1 LSTRSKQ
8 FAKLLIR
15 ILITTGLLVWVFRQ
29 IDLGQF
35 VLAIRTARWQLL
47 VAVWAMTLFFFLIR
61 TVKMQLIL
69 RQQDC
74 IVSFATVLRASAV
87 TSLYSMILPGLL
99 STGAKWYILKKDSG
113 KGSNV
118 LSSMVYNQLST
129 LIIMLVIGLLALMI
143 TNPVPLLKA
152 NVNSRR
158 LLPTICGIL
167 LTIII
172 AISLLLLNSR
182 TGGKII
188 NGFGLLLRPFPE
200 KIRQKSQQMLEQIAT
215 FQTAGAGFHLMI
227 ASITTIDTL
236 IGGVIVY
243 ILSARAANIQASVGV
258 LVWIYAAIFILGRIP
273 ISVANLGVREV
284 TLVGFMTIYGVEKSQ
299 SLLMS
304 MILFSV
310 LVFMAVIGAIYQISW
325 AFSSKKTAWPQ
336 GKTSL

>member
-1 LSTRSKQ
+1 LTTRSKQ
-8 FAKLLIR
+8 LAKLLIR
-15 ILITTGLLVWVFRQ
+15 ILITTGLLVWVFSQ

-35 VLAIRTARWQLL
+35 ALAVRTAKWQLL
-47 VAVWAMTLFFFLIR
+47 VAVWAMTLFFFWIR
-61 TVKMQLIL
+61 TIKMQLIL

-74 IVSFATVLRASAV
+74 IVSFATVFRASAV

-129 LIIMLVIGLLALMI
+129 LVIMLVFGLLALMI
-143 TNPVPLLKA
+143 TNPVPLFEA
-152 NVNSRR
+152 NVNSSW
-158 LLPTICGIL
+158 LLPAICGIL

-172 AISLLLLNSR
+172 VTSLLLLNSR

-188 NGFGLLLRPFPE
+188 NSFRLLLRPFPV
-200 KIRQKSQQMLEQIAT
+200 KIRQKGRQMLEQIAT
-215 FQTAGAGFHLMI
+215 FQTAGAGFHLKI

-284 TLVGFMTIYGVEKSQ
+284 TLVGFLTIYGVEKSQ

-325 AFSSKKTAWPQ
+325 ALSSKKTARPQ
-336 GKTSL
+336 NSSLL

>member
-1 LSTRSKQ
+1 MSTRSKQ

-15 ILITTGLLVWVFRQ
+15 ILITTGLLVWIFRQ

-35 VLAIRTARWQLL
+35 VLAVRTARWQLL
-47 VAVWAMTLFFFLIR
+47 IAVWAMTLFFFLIR
-61 TVKMQLIL
+61 TIKMQLIL

-74 IVSFATVLRASAV
+74 IVSFATVFRASAV

-129 LIIMLVIGLLALMI
+129 LVIMLVFGLLALMI

-152 NVNSRR
+152 NVNSRW

-200 KIRQKSQQMLEQIAT
+200 KIRQKGQLMLEQIAT
-215 FQTAGAGFHLMI
+215 FQTAGAGFHLKI

-236 IGGVIVY
+236 IGGVIIY
-243 ILSARAANIQASVGV
+243 IFSARAANIQASVGV

-325 AFSSKKTAWPQ
+325 AFGSKRTVSTA
-336 GKTSL
+336 K

>member
-8 FAKLLIR
+8 SAKLLIR
-15 ILITTGLLVWVFRQ
+15 ILITTGLLVWVFSQ
-29 IDLGQF
+29 IDLKQF
-35 VLAIRTARWQLL
+35 ALAVRTARWQLL
-47 VAVWAMTLFFFLIR
+47 LAVWATTLFFFLIR

-69 RQQDC
+69 KQQDC
-74 IVSFATVLRASAV
+74 TVSFATVFRASAV

-99 STGAKWYILKKDSG
+99 STGAKWYILKRDSG

-118 LSSMVYNQLST
+118 LCSMVYNQLST
-129 LIIMLVIGLLALMI
+129 LVIMLVFGLLALMI
-143 TNPVPLLKA
+143 TNPVLVLKT
-152 NVNSRR
+152 NVNSRW
-158 LLPTICGIL
+158 LLPAICGIL

-172 AISLLLLNSR
+172 VTSLLLLNSR

-188 NGFGLLLRPFPE
+188 NGLGLLLRPFSV
-200 KIRQKSQQMLEQIAT
+200 KIRQKGRQMLERIAT

-236 IGGVIVY
+236 VGGVIVY
-243 ILSARAANIQASVGV
+243 ILSARAANIQAPVGV
-258 LVWIYAAIFILGRIP
+258 LIWMYAAIFVLGRIP

-325 AFSSKKTAWPQ
+325 AFGSKKNVSAGQ
-336 GKTSL
+336 

>member
-8 FAKLLIR
+8 SAKLLIR
-15 ILITTGLLVWVFRQ
+15 ILITTGLLVWVFSQ
-29 IDLGQF
+29 IDLRQF
-35 VLAIRTARWQLL
+35 GLAVRTARWQLL
-47 VAVWAMTLFFFLIR
+47 VAVWALTLFFFLIR

-69 RQQDC
+69 KQQDC
-74 IVSFATVLRASAV
+74 IVSFATVFRASAV
-87 TSLYSMILPGLL
+87 TSLYGMILPGLL

-129 LIIMLVIGLLALMI
+129 LVVMLVFGLLALMI
-143 TNPVPLLKA
+143 TNPMPLIKA
-152 NVNSRR
+152 SVNHRQ
-158 LLPTICGIL
+158 LLPAICGIL
-167 LTIII
+167 LIII
-172 AISLLLLNSR
+172 IVISLLLLNSR

-188 NGFGLLLRPFPE
+188 NGFGLLLRPLPE
-200 KIRQKSQQMLEQIAT
+200 KIRQKGRQMLEQIAT
-215 FQTAGAGFHLMI
+215 FQTAGAGFHVMI
-227 ASITTIDTL
+227 ASITIIDTL

-243 ILSARAANIQASVGV
+243 ILSARAAYIQVPVGV

-284 TLVGFMTIYGVEKSQ
+284 TLVGFLTIYGVEKSQ

-310 LVFMAVIGAIYQISW
+310 LVFMAVIGAICQISW
-325 AFSSKKTAWPQ
+325 AFSSKKTVSAA
-336 GKTSL
+336 K

>member
-1 LSTRSKQ
+1 VSPRGKQ
-8 FAKLLIR
+8 LTKLLVR
-15 ILITTGLLVWVFRQ
+15 ILITAGLLVWVFSQ

-35 VLAIRTARWQLL
+35 TLAVRMARWRLL
-47 VAVWAMTLFFFLIR
+47 VAVWALTLFFFLIR

-74 IVSFATVLRASAV
+74 TVSFATAFRASAV
-87 TSLYSMILPGLL
+87 TALYGMILPGLL

-129 LIIMLVIGLLALMI
+129 LVVMLVFGLLALMI

-152 NVNSRR
+152 NVNNRW
-158 LLPTICGIL
+158 LLPAICGIL
-167 LTIII
+167 LTIIV
-172 AISLLLLNSR
+172 ATSLLLLNSR
-182 TGGKII
+182 IGRKII
-188 NGFGLLLRPFPE
+188 NCFGLLLRPFPE
-200 KIRQKSQQMLEQIAT
+200 KIRQKGWQMLEQIAT

-243 ILSARAANIQASVGV
+243 ILSARAANIQAPVGV
-258 LVWIYAAIFILGRIP
+258 LVWIYAAISILGRIP
-273 ISVANLGVREV
+273 ISVANLGVREA
-284 TLVGFMTIYGVEKSQ
+284 TLVGFLTIYGVEKSQ

-310 LVFMAVIGAIYQISW
+310 LVFRAVIGAIYQVSW
-325 AFSSKKTAWPQ
+325 AFSSKKTAWPENN
-336 GKTSL
+336 SFL